1 MKDNNLFILLIIL
14 SSALI
19 IFLERALPF
28 LLFSRK
34 KIPNFIG
41 IVEKTF
47 PPLIMACLFLYCL
60 KDINFINNA
69 KIFPKGFLPQL
80 ISISLTIVL
89 HLIKRN
95 AFLSISIGTISYMLM
110 INFV

>member
-1 MKDNNLFILLIIL
+1 MKDNNLFTLILIL
-14 SSALI
+14 TSAII
-19 IFLERALPF
+19 IFLERAFPF

-47 PPLIMACLFLYCL
+47 PPLIMACLFFYCL
-60 KDINFINNA
+60 KDIKFINHAN
-69 KIFPKGFLPQL
+69 IYPQGFLPQL
-80 ISISLTIVL
+80 ISISLTIIL

-95 AFLSISIGTISYMLM
+95 AFLSISIGTICYMLI
-110 INFV
+110 INFI